1 MSAGGRPPP
10 PTDHQLQTLLLL
22 LLGRLL
28 LGHSLVTSFRLRPRL
43 SGKPP
48 ERGGLNSPYLFFPFF
63 TAFFFL
69 PPFLTAFFF
78 IGRLTSFPARVV

>member
-1 MSAGGRPPP
+1 MGGRHPPP
-10 PTDHQLQTLLLL
+10 ISNFELLLL

-43 SGKPP
+43 SGKPL
-48 ERGGLNSPYLFFPFF
+48 ECGGLNSPYLFFPFF
-63 TAFFFL
+63 TAFFL